1 MFEKGSNTGSG
12 IPLKIIEHS
21 TSNRGDYNML
31 GEQVRNIRKSR
42 GITLKVLAE
51 QTGLS
56 IGYISQIERNLTDP
70 SLSTLR
76 KISSALDVPT
86 YLFMGEAEADNT
98 LTTRKNQ
105 VITLSQPH
113 SNIRYHLLTPMPSA
127 EFVPQSLI
135 IGFELE
141 AYSKDGECPVI
152 HPSEEI
158 IMVQSGEL
166 DVIIGTE
173 RIHLLEGDSTLIR
186 SNLPHI
192 VENTTDRQ
200 TTGIS
205 VFTPA
210 IWFPSPRRAEQNR

>member
-1 MFEKGSNTGSG
+1 
-12 IPLKIIEHS
+12 
-21 TSNRGDYNML
+21 ML
-31 GEQVRNIRKSR
+31 GEQIRNIRKSR
-42 GITLKVLAE
+42 DFTLKALAE

-76 KISSALDVPT
+76 KISAALDVPT

-141 AYSKDGECPVI
+141 AHAKDGERPVI

-173 RIHLLEGDSTLIR
+173 RIHLTEGDSTLIR

-192 VENTTDRQ
+192 VDRTDK
-200 TTGIS
+200 THPFKNSFVSSHSG
-205 VFTPA
+205 F
-210 IWFPSPRRAEQNR
+210 FQNVSASFVSTSRPFWKKATSSAMRFACARLWGTITMV

>member
-1 MFEKGSNTGSG
+1 
-12 IPLKIIEHS
+12 
-21 TSNRGDYNML
+21 ML
-31 GEQVRNIRKSR
+31 GEQIRNIRKSR
-42 GITLKVLAE
+42 DFTLKALAE

-76 KISSALDVPT
+76 KISAALDVPT

-141 AYSKDGECPVI
+141 AHAKDGERPVI

-173 RIHLLEGDSTLIR
+173 RIHRPSGFHPYEELNRTDKTHPFKNSFVSSHSGFSQNVSASFVST
-186 SNLPHI
+186 
-192 VENTTDRQ
+192 
-200 TTGIS
+200 
-205 VFTPA
+205 
-210 IWFPSPRRAEQNR
+210 RRPFWKKATSSAMRFACARLWVTITMV

>member
-1 MFEKGSNTGSG
+1 
-12 IPLKIIEHS
+12 
-21 TSNRGDYNML
+21 ML
-31 GEQVRNIRKSR
+31 GEQIRNIRKSR
-42 GITLKVLAE
+42 DFTLKALAE

-76 KISSALDVPT
+76 KISAALDVPT

-141 AYSKDGECPVI
+141 AHAKDGERPVI
-152 HPSEEI
+152 HHSEEI

-173 RIHLLEGDSTLIR
+173 RIHLMEGDSTLIR

-192 VENTTDRQ
+192 VENTTDKQ
-200 TTGIS
+200 MTGIS

-210 IWFPSPRRAEQNR
+210 IWFPSIRRAEQNG